1 MIRAF
6 LTSMKTAQLAGFSLL
21 LSVFVF
27 SGSISAQD
35 TAVDDARGSIEFI
48 ENLASETI
56 AVWSDSRLNEEER
69 YAAFRNVF
77 EQGTDIDLIA
87 RGMLGRHI
95 RSATTEQRREYM
107 AAMRDYVI
115 AEFDRRMTQIGFEK
129 LAVTGTRPASG
140 RSGHLFVRTEVLREN
155 GAPILADWRVR
166 KKDGVFQIVNLEFE
180 GINLM
185 ITNRDVFSARVKDV
199 GLDGLIDWLKVQ
211 SKPAGATTP

>member
-6 LTSMKTAQLAGFSLL
+6 VKSVKTRWMAAFSLA
-21 LSVFVF
+21 LSAVILS
-27 SGSISAQD
+27 SGSVAQD
-35 TAVDDARGSIEFI
+35 TAVDDPRGSIEFI
-48 ENLASETI
+48 ENLANETI

-95 RSATTEQRREYM
+95 RTATADQRRDYM

-140 RSGHLFVRTEVLREN
+140 RSGHLFVRTEVLRES

-166 KKDGVFQIVNLEFE
+166 KKDGIFQIVNLEFE

-185 ITNRDVFSARVKDV
+185 ITNRDVFAAKVKEV
-199 GLDGLIDWLKVQ
+199 GLDGLIEWLKEQ
-211 SKPAGATTP
+211 STPTSATAR

>member
-6 LTSMKTAQLAGFSLL
+6 VKSVNTRWMTAFSLA
-21 LSVFVF
+21 LSAVILS
-27 SGSISAQD
+27 SGSVAQD
-35 TAVDDARGSIEFI
+35 SAVDDPRGSIEFI
-48 ENLASETI
+48 ENLANETI

-69 YAAFRNVF
+69 YAAFKNVF

-95 RSATTEQRREYM
+95 RTATADQRRDYM

-115 AEFDRRMTQIGFEK
+115 AEFDKRMTQIGFEK

-140 RSGHLFVRTEVLREN
+140 RSGHLFVRTEVLRES

-166 KKDGVFQIVNLEFE
+166 KKDGIFQIVNLEFE

-185 ITNRDVFSARVKDV
+185 ITNRDVFAAKVKEV
-199 GLDGLIDWLKVQ
+199 GLDGLIEWLKEQ
-211 SKPAGATTP
+211 STPTSATAR

>member
-6 LTSMKTAQLAGFSLL
+6 VKSVNTRWMTAFSLA
-21 LSVFVF
+21 LSAVILS
-27 SGSISAQD
+27 SGSVAQD
-35 TAVDDARGSIEFI
+35 TAVDDPRGSIEFI
-48 ENLASETI
+48 ENLANETI

-95 RSATTEQRREYM
+95 RTATADQRRDYM

-115 AEFDRRMTQIGFEK
+115 AEFDKRMTQIGFEK

-140 RSGHLFVRTEVLREN
+140 RSGHLFVRTEVLRES

-166 KKDGVFQIVNLEFE
+166 KKDGIFQIVNLEFE

-185 ITNRDVFSARVKDV
+185 ITNRDVFAAKVKEV
-199 GLDGLIDWLKVQ
+199 GLDGLIEWLKEQ
-211 SKPAGATTP
+211 STPTSATAR

>member
-6 LTSMKTAQLAGFSLL
+6 VKSVNTRWMTAFSLA
-21 LSVFVF
+21 LSAVILS
-27 SGSISAQD
+27 SGSVAQD
-35 TAVDDARGSIEFI
+35 SAVDDPRGSIEFI
-48 ENLASETI
+48 ENLANETI

-95 RSATTEQRREYM
+95 RTATADQRRDYM

-115 AEFDRRMTQIGFEK
+115 AEFDKRMTQIGFEK

-140 RSGHLFVRTEVLREN
+140 RSGHLFVRTEVLRES

-166 KKDGVFQIVNLEFE
+166 KKDGIFQIVNLEFE

-185 ITNRDVFSARVKDV
+185 ITNRDVFAAKVKEV
-199 GLDGLIDWLKVQ
+199 GLDGLIEWLKEQ
-211 SKPAGATTP
+211 STPTSATAR